1 MEQEELKEEIT
12 KSYKPIKL
20 NDMIKKGTFTS
31 VWDGD
36 TEITTKAVLNTET
49 GEVTAEAVEADD
61 VDILDR
67 EYFTDEDGEEYPVCS
82 ECHSFILK
90 AIMDEG
96 INFKNL
102 LFKRQVCSDPDCENQ

>member
-1 MEQEELKEEIT
+1 
-12 KSYKPIKL
+12 
-20 NDMIKKGTFTS
+20 MIKKGTFTS

-36 TEITTKAVLNTET
+36 TEVTTPAELNTET

-82 ECHSFILK
+82 ECHNFILK
-90 AIMDEG
+90 AIMDESIG
-96 INFKNL
+96 KS
-102 LFKRQVCSDPDCENQ
+102 LFERQVCSDPDCDNQ